1 MINLNHVYKTY
12 QAERHILRDIN
23 LNLTNPNIHMISG
36 LSGAGKTTLFKL
48 LIGQEKPTS
57 GEIEVLG
64 KKINGLSS
72 SEFSFYRQQIG
83 IVFQD
88 YKLMKDE
95 TVFENLALP
104 LKILNYSSLEIEKR
118 ITELAENIGLG
129 AYLDEYPQHLSGG
142 EQQRIAIGRALI
154 HDPKIIFADEPTGNL
169 DPETSQK
176 IFTLFQHAKSKGA
189 LVLIVTHDDGL
200 IKQTSGDNFLLKYGE
215 LKRAEQ

>member
-23 LNLTNPNIHMISG
+23 LSLTTPNIHMISG

-48 LIGQEKPTS
+48 FIGQEKPTS
-57 GEIEVLG
+57 GEIEILG
-64 KKINGLSS
+64 KKINGLSTN
-72 SEFSFYRQQIG
+72 EFALYRQQIG

-104 LKILNYSSLEIEKR
+104 LKILNYSSFEIEKK
-118 ITELAENIGLG
+118 IAALADNIGLG

-169 DPETSQK
+169 DPETSLR
-176 IFTLFQHAKSKGA
+176 IFKLFQHAKNKGA
-189 LVLIVTHDDGL
+189 LVLIVTHDEGL
-200 IKQTSGDNFLLKYGE
+200 TKQTVETNFNLRYGE
-215 LKRAEQ
+215 LKRAEA

>member
-12 QAERHILRDIN
+12 QAERHILRDV
-23 LNLTNPNIHMISG
+23 NLTLTAPNIHLISG

-48 LIGQEKPTS
+48 FIGQEKPTS
-57 GEIEVLG
+57 GEIEILG
-64 KKINGLSS
+64 RKINGLSQA
-72 SEFSFYRQQIG
+72 EFALYRQQIG

-104 LKILNYSSLEIEKR
+104 LKILNYSPVEIEKK
-118 ITELAENIGLG
+118 IAALAENIGLG
-129 AYLDEYPQHLSGG
+129 AYLDEYPLHLSGG
-142 EQQRIAIGRALI
+142 EQQRIAIGRSLI

-176 IFTLFQHAKSKGA
+176 IYTLFQHASKKGA
-189 LVLIVTHDDGL
+189 LVLIVTHDAGL
-200 IKQTSGDNFLLKYGE
+200 IKQTDGTNFNLRYGE
-215 LKRAEQ
+215 LKRVEQ

>member
-23 LNLTNPNIHMISG
+23 LSLTAPDIHMISG

-48 LIGQEKPTS
+48 FIGQEKPTS
-57 GEIEVLG
+57 GEIEILG
-64 KKINGLSS
+64 KKINGLTSN
-72 SEFSFYRQQIG
+72 EFALYRQQIG

-104 LKILNYSSLEIEKR
+104 LKILNTPTSTIGKK
-118 ITELAENIGLG
+118 IAALADSIGLG

-169 DPETSQK
+169 DPETSQR
-176 IFTLFQHAKSKGA
+176 IFTLFQHAKNNGA
-189 LVLIVTHDDGL
+189 LVLIVTHDEGL
-200 IKQTSGDNFLLKYGE
+200 IKQTVGTNFSLRYGE
-215 LKRAEQ
+215 LKRAEA